1 MKASMKSSLFLGTLI
16 LVISAT
22 LGIVNSLVRPLITQ
36 RQIDQQNA
44 TYLDV
49 LDLSSSTGFVL
60 KPVASLSPELT
71 DQGVL
76 KILTLTNEI
85 SDELVGTAYELT
97 TSGWGGTITFLLGM
111 RDDIYTGL
119 KIIEQHETRGIGD
132 VLLDGLETLIEGVSV
147 TDIDVVQSVISAYI
161 LQETLSVTFA
171 NVTRSAMV
179 RVIEVAQTDYV
190 ARRGM
195 NP

>member
-44 TYLDV
+44 AYLDV

-60 KPVASLSPELT
+60 EPVASLSPELT

-85 SDELVGTAYELT
+85 GDELVGTAYELT

-147 TDIDVVQSVISAYI
+147 TDIDFVQSVISAYI

>member
-44 TYLDV
+44 AYLDV

-132 VLLDGLETLIEGVSV
+132 VLLDGLETFIEGVSV
-147 TDIDVVQSVISAYI
+147 TDIDFVQSVISAYI

>member
-132 VLLDGLETLIEGVSV
+132 VLLDGLETFIEGVSV
-147 TDIDVVQSVISAYI
+147 TDIDFVQSVISAYI

>member
-44 TYLDV
+44 AYLDV

-147 TDIDVVQSVISAYI
+147 TDIDFVQSVISAYI